1 MFRQANSS
9 LSQTP
14 HWKAW
19 HASSPSLWT
28 RTRVPDANV
37 ASSLPHRHILEVLYS
52 STRMVTVFVPASEGL
67 DKREADTCILA
78 TPKGRITQCVGR
90 IQRPCATKQ
99 TPIVLDV
106 VDTPGVFQRL
116 RWKRQR
122 EYSREGYRVQVVR
135 TDDPSVD
142 WFV

>member
-1 MFRQANSS
+1 
-9 LSQTP
+9 
-14 HWKAW
+14 
-19 HASSPSLWT
+19 
-28 RTRVPDANV
+28 
-37 ASSLPHRHILEVLYS
+37 
-52 STRMVTVFVPASEGL
+52 MVTVFVPASEGL